1 MTKKLILA
9 LYILLAAASHAQESN
24 SVFNFLEMPVSA
36 HSTALGGRNISLIED
51 DASLVFSNPALLSSV
66 SDKTLNL
73 NFMTYLQGCNVGSA
87 AFVKILGE
95 RSTMGVTAQ
104 YAHYGT
110 MDEITADNVTVGSF
124 SAMDM
129 ALSGM
134 YAYNLNDR
142 WAGGATGKFIY
153 SKYGDYSSVALAVD
167 LGVNYYNENTDFS
180 LSAVARN
187 LGGQVKAFGE
197 IHEKLP
203 FSMQIGFTKGFDHAP
218 FRVSVTLVD
227 LTRWDKDYY
236 FASGEELSTGKMLM
250 NHLAAGVDFL
260 PTDYM
265 YLSLGYNF
273 RKAKEMNINGSQF
286 IGLHLEGPYF
296 SPKQCGAQ
304 DPNFLKK
311 PQAEEYNA
319 ILEASKD
326 IIRWS
331 VAPELEGALALGQTL
346 QQHHILP
353 SIAHTDAIYEEVEK
367 AFTAGY
373 THVTHLYSAMSSV
386 TRKNAFRYA
395 GVVEAT
401 YLIEDMTVEII
412 ADGIHLPKPLLQF
425 VYKFK
430 GVDKTALC
438 TDAMRGAGMP
448 DGESILGSLN
458 NGQKVIIEDGV
469 AKMPDRKAFAGS
481 VATTDRLVRT
491 MIYLAGVPL
500 IDAVRMMS
508 LTPAR
513 ILHIDKEKGSLEI
526 GKDADIVIFD
536 NQININ
542 NTILK
547 GHVIYTK

>member
-250 NHLAAGVDFL
+250 NHLVAGVDFL

-273 RKAKEMNINGSQF
+273 RKANEMKAAGSSHAA
-286 IGLHLEGPYF
+286 GL
-296 SPKQCGAQ
+296 CA
-304 DPNFLKK
+304 
-311 PQAEEYNA
+311 
-319 ILEASKD
+319 
-326 IIRWS
+326 
-331 VAPELEGALALGQTL
+331 
-346 QQHHILP
+346 
-353 SIAHTDAIYEEVEK
+353 
-367 AFTAGY
+367 
-373 THVTHLYSAMSSV
+373 
-386 TRKNAFRYA
+386 
-395 GVVEAT
+395 
-401 YLIEDMTVEII
+401 
-412 ADGIHLPKPLLQF
+412 
-425 VYKFK
+425 
-430 GVDKTALC
+430 
-438 TDAMRGAGMP
+438 GAG
-448 DGESILGSLN
+448 ILLSRFGFGLAYAQYHLSAPSFVFN
-458 NGQKVIIEDGV
+458 
-469 AKMPDRKAFAGS
+469 AS
-481 VATTDRLVRT
+481 YRL
-491 MIYLAGVPL
+491 
-500 IDAVRMMS
+500 
-508 LTPAR
+508 
-513 ILHIDKEKGSLEI
+513 
-526 GKDADIVIFD
+526 
-536 NQININ
+536 
-542 NTILK
+542 
-547 GHVIYTK
+547 

>member
-95 RSTMGVTAQ
+95 
-104 YAHYGT
+104 
-110 MDEITADNVTVGSF
+110 ITADNVTVGSF

-187 LGGQVKAFGE
+187 LGGQVKAVGE

-236 FASGEELSTGKMLM
+236 FASGEELSTSKMLM

-273 RKAKEMNINGSQF
+273 RKANEMKAAGSSHAA
-286 IGLHLEGPYF
+286 GL
-296 SPKQCGAQ
+296 CA
-304 DPNFLKK
+304 
-311 PQAEEYNA
+311 
-319 ILEASKD
+319 
-326 IIRWS
+326 
-331 VAPELEGALALGQTL
+331 
-346 QQHHILP
+346 
-353 SIAHTDAIYEEVEK
+353 
-367 AFTAGY
+367 
-373 THVTHLYSAMSSV
+373 
-386 TRKNAFRYA
+386 
-395 GVVEAT
+395 
-401 YLIEDMTVEII
+401 
-412 ADGIHLPKPLLQF
+412 
-425 VYKFK
+425 
-430 GVDKTALC
+430 
-438 TDAMRGAGMP
+438 GAG
-448 DGESILGSLN
+448 ILLSRFGFGLAYAQYHLSAPSFVFN
-458 NGQKVIIEDGV
+458 
-469 AKMPDRKAFAGS
+469 AS
-481 VATTDRLVRT
+481 YRL
-491 MIYLAGVPL
+491 
-500 IDAVRMMS
+500 
-508 LTPAR
+508 
-513 ILHIDKEKGSLEI
+513 
-526 GKDADIVIFD
+526 
-536 NQININ
+536 
-542 NTILK
+542 
-547 GHVIYTK
+547 

>member
-1 MTKKLILA
+1 
-9 LYILLAAASHAQESN
+9 
-24 SVFNFLEMPVSA
+24 
-36 HSTALGGRNISLIED
+36 
-51 DASLVFSNPALLSSV
+51 
-66 SDKTLNL
+66 
-73 NFMTYLQGCNVGSA
+73 
-87 AFVKILGE
+87 
-95 RSTMGVTAQ
+95 MGVTAQ

-273 RKAKEMNINGSQF
+273 RKANEMKAAGSSHAA
-286 IGLHLEGPYF
+286 GL
-296 SPKQCGAQ
+296 CA
-304 DPNFLKK
+304 
-311 PQAEEYNA
+311 
-319 ILEASKD
+319 
-326 IIRWS
+326 
-331 VAPELEGALALGQTL
+331 
-346 QQHHILP
+346 
-353 SIAHTDAIYEEVEK
+353 
-367 AFTAGY
+367 
-373 THVTHLYSAMSSV
+373 
-386 TRKNAFRYA
+386 
-395 GVVEAT
+395 
-401 YLIEDMTVEII
+401 
-412 ADGIHLPKPLLQF
+412 
-425 VYKFK
+425 
-430 GVDKTALC
+430 
-438 TDAMRGAGMP
+438 GAG
-448 DGESILGSLN
+448 ILLSRFGFGLAYAQYHLSAPSFVFN
-458 NGQKVIIEDGV
+458 
-469 AKMPDRKAFAGS
+469 AS
-481 VATTDRLVRT
+481 YRL
-491 MIYLAGVPL
+491 
-500 IDAVRMMS
+500 
-508 LTPAR
+508 
-513 ILHIDKEKGSLEI
+513 
-526 GKDADIVIFD
+526 
-536 NQININ
+536 
-542 NTILK
+542 
-547 GHVIYTK
+547 

>member
-87 AFVKILGE
+87 AFVKSIG
-95 RSTMGVTAQ
+95 RTFRQWRHGAIVPTTA
-104 YAHYGT
+104 HGRNH
-110 MDEITADNVTVGSF
+110 ADNVTVGSF

-236 FASGEELSTGKMLM
+236 FASGEELSTSKMLM
-250 NHLAAGVDFL
+250 NHLAAGCGFPAYRLHVPVLGLQL
-260 PTDYM
+260 PESQRNEGGRLFPRRRSLCRCGHPAFPFRFWTGIRPVPPVRPV
-265 YLSLGYNF
+265 LSSST
-273 RKAKEMNINGSQF
+273 RPTA
-286 IGLHLEGPYF
+286 
-296 SPKQCGAQ
+296 C
-304 DPNFLKK
+304 
-311 PQAEEYNA
+311 
-319 ILEASKD
+319 KD
-326 IIRWS
+326 RQVLIS
-331 VAPELEGALALGQTL
+331 AYTL
-346 QQHHILP
+346 L
-353 SIAHTDAIYEEVEK
+353 
-367 AFTAGY
+367 
-373 THVTHLYSAMSSV
+373 
-386 TRKNAFRYA
+386 
-395 GVVEAT
+395 
-401 YLIEDMTVEII
+401 
-412 ADGIHLPKPLLQF
+412 
-425 VYKFK
+425 
-430 GVDKTALC
+430 
-438 TDAMRGAGMP
+438 
-448 DGESILGSLN
+448 
-458 NGQKVIIEDGV
+458 
-469 AKMPDRKAFAGS
+469 
-481 VATTDRLVRT
+481 
-491 MIYLAGVPL
+491 
-500 IDAVRMMS
+500 
-508 LTPAR
+508 
-513 ILHIDKEKGSLEI
+513 
-526 GKDADIVIFD
+526 
-536 NQININ
+536 
-542 NTILK
+542 
-547 GHVIYTK
+547 